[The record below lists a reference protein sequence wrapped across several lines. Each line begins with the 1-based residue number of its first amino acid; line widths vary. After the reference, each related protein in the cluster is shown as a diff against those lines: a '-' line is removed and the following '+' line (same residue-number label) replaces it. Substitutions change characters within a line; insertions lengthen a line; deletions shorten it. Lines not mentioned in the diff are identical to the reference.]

1 MKEVKDGKAGARDV
15 SGDGVWKE
23 RRGAF
28 VVEMA
33 LKFRMSSGDLLKTGL
48 GREREIEV
56 SGIDR

>member
-33 LKFRMSSGDLLKTGL
+33 LKFSMSSGDLLKTGHASQ
-48 GREREIEV
+48 G
-56 SGIDR
+56 